1 MDTKLDWR
9 CETLPEG
16 AVLTRRDA
24 AGACILCVSGRLWVT
39 EAGLAADHMLRSGE
53 HCLISQPGLVV
64 IEALRDAMLV
74 VTDATGH
81 YESSPLRRIRRAKKT
96 PPGLGE

>member
-16 AVLTRRDA
+16 AVLTRRGA
-24 AGACILCVSGRLWVT
+24 EGACILCVSGRLWVT

-64 IEALRDAMLV
+64 IEAIRNSVLV
-74 VTDATGH
+74 VTDATGRG
-81 YESSPLRRIRRAKKT
+81 EST
-96 PPGLGE
+96 PMLLI